1 VIRGLGLQGK
11 DLTRAQPSC
20 SGTLF
25 REGFTGNVR
34 KVLQKPWVVDHRRKI
49 VKLITE
55 INIMTFTQGILFTD
69 PGRK

>member
-20 SGTLF
+20 SGTLV
-25 REGFTGNVR
+25 RKGLTGNVR
-34 KVLQKPWVVDHRRKI
+34 KILQNPWVVDRRKKI